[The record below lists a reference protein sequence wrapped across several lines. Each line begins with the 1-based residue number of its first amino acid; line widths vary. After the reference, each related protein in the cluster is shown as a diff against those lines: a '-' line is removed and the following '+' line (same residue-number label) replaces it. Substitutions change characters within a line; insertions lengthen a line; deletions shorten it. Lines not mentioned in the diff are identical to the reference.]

1 MSPDNPNPS
10 QVEKSQV
17 EKTLSVDVSLKRN
30 GFTLQAQFSSPA
42 KGITAIYGPSGCGK
56 TTLLRAIA
64 GLEENVTGSIRFGDV
79 DWLHSRLP
87 THKRNVGYVFQ
98 RSHLFSHLDVRKNL
112 LYGTKRADAH
122 KRRIAFDDAVSLLG
136 VEKLIDKSVGIL
148 SGGER
153 QRVAIARALLS
164 GPELLL
170 LDEPMAALDHQSKSE
185 ILPYLEKL
193 HRTLSIPMLYV
204 SHATDEVARLADFIV
219 LMEDGKTYKHGPL
232 LETVAD
238 INSPL
243 AEQTNAFSILEG
255 CCINGNATDVTSHN
269 PANSEKA
276 LLTSINVDGNIFRIP
291 FAALSGQ
298 DSVRLRIIA
307 KDVSICLDR
316 PLRTSILN
324 VLETTIVDIKDNASK
339 GQSVVKLTLGSQFLL
354 ARISLY
360 SKQHLLLAVGDKV
373 FAQIKA
379 VALVR

>member
-1 MSPDNPNPS
+1 M
-10 QVEKSQV
+10 
-17 EKTLSVDVSLKRN
+17 KRN

>member
-1 MSPDNPNPS
+1 MRPDDIDHIEN
-10 QVEKSQV
+10 K
-17 EKTLSVDVSLKRN
+17 LSVDV
-30 GFTLQAQFSSPA
+30 TLQRNEFSLQATFSTPA

-64 GLEENVTGSIRFGDV
+64 GLEENVTGSILFGDT
-79 DWLHSRLP
+79 DWLCSRIP

-98 RSHLFSHLDVRKNL
+98 RSHLFSHLNVRKNL
-112 LYGTKRADAH
+112 LYGEKRADAN

-136 VEKLIDKSVGIL
+136 MEKLIDKPVGIL

-153 QRVAIARALLS
+153 QRVAIARTLLS

-170 LDEPMAALDHQSKSE
+170 LDEPMAALDYQSKSE

-193 HRTLSIPMLYV
+193 HQALSIPMLYV
-204 SHATDEVARLADFIV
+204 SHATDEIARLADFIV
-219 LMEDGKTYKHGPL
+219 LMENGKTYKHGPL

-238 INSPL
+238 IRSPL
-243 AEQTNAFSILEG
+243 AEQANAFSILEG
-255 CCINGNATDVTSHN
+255 QCEGNDAPQSAKV
-269 PANSEKA
+269 
-276 LLTSINVDGNIFRIP
+276 LLTTINVDGNSFRIP
-291 FAALSGQ
+291 YARLDGQ
-298 DSVRLRIIA
+298 DTVRLRIVA

-316 PLRTSILN
+316 PMRTSILN
-324 VLETTIVDIKDNASK
+324 VLETTIVDIKDNVSK
-339 GQSVVKLTLGSQFLL
+339 GQSVVKLTVGRQFLL

-360 SKQHLLLAVGDKV
+360 SKQQLSLAVGKKV

>member
-1 MSPDNPNPS
+1 MHPDEIN
-10 QVEKSQV
+10 QV
-17 EKTLSVDVSLKRN
+17 EKTLSVDLSLKKN
-30 GFTLQAQFSSPA
+30 GFTLQAKFSAPA
-42 KGITAIYGPSGCGK
+42 KGITAIFGPSGCGK

-64 GLEENVTGSIRFGDV
+64 GLEKNVTGSSQFGDV
-79 DWLHSRLP
+79 DWIHSDIP

-112 LYGTKRADAH
+112 LYGVKRTDVN

-136 VEKLIDKSVGIL
+136 VEKLIDKSVDTL

-193 HRTLSIPMLYV
+193 HQALSIPMLYV
-204 SHATDEVARLADFIV
+204 SHATDEIARLADFIV
-219 LMEDGKTYKHGPL
+219 LMENGTTYKHGPL

-238 INSPL
+238 ISSPL
-243 AEQTNAFSILEG
+243 AEQANAFSILEG
-255 CCINGNATDVTSHN
+255 ECDTH
-269 PANSEKA
+269 SEKA
-276 LLTSINVDGNIFRIP
+276 LLTSVNVDGNSFRIP
-291 FAALSGQ
+291 YTSLDGEGV
-298 DSVRLRIIA
+298 VRLRIVA

-324 VLETTIVDIKDNASK
+324 VLESTIVDIKDNEEK
-339 GQSVVKLTLGSQFLL
+339 GQAVVKLTVGRQFLL

-360 SKQHLLLAVGDKV
+360 SKQQLSLAVGDKV

>member
-1 MSPDNPNPS
+1 MRPNEINS
-10 QVEKSQV
+10 IEKA
-17 EKTLSVDVSLKRN
+17 LSVDVTLKRN
-30 GFTLQAQFSSPA
+30 EFTLQAKFSAPA

-64 GLEENVTGSIRFGDV
+64 GLEENVTGSIRFGDI
-79 DWLHSRLP
+79 DWLHSKTP

-98 RSHLFSHLDVRKNL
+98 RSHLFSHLNVRKNL
-112 LYGTKRADAH
+112 LYGVKRTDVN

-136 VEKLIDKSVGIL
+136 VEKLIDKSVDTL

-185 ILPYLEKL
+185 ILPYLENL
-193 HRTLSIPMLYV
+193 HQALSIPMLYV
-204 SHATDEVARLADFIV
+204 SHATDEIARLADFIV
-219 LMEDGKTYKHGPL
+219 LMENGRTYKHGPL

-243 AEQTNAFSILEG
+243 AEQANAFSILEG
-255 CCINGNATDVTSHN
+255 ELEIRSNDSVNEESSVALC
-269 PANSEKA
+269 PEEM
-276 LLTSINVDGNIFRIP
+276 LLTSINVDGNLFRIP
-291 FAALSGQ
+291 STSLDGRGV
-298 DSVRLRIIA
+298 VRLRIVA

-324 VLETTIVDIKDNASK
+324 VLESTIVDIKDNEAK
-339 GQSVVKLTLGSQFLL
+339 GQAVVKLTVGHQFLL

-360 SKQHLLLAVGDKV
+360 SKQQLSLAVGDKV